1 MSDTEPVPFQI
12 THGGAAYDE
21 IVRLP
26 VALLLENFRSLYNVG
41 SLFRTADGAAVEQLL
56 LCGFTGTPPQNGIAK
71 TALGAEKTVPW
82 VHYESSLEAALLC
95 RERGYEIAAIE
106 TSVRSVDL
114 FDWIP
119 RFPVCIAFGNEL
131 HGISADLLETADTHV
146 RIPMLGAKHSL
157 NVATAAG
164 IVVYELLRK
173 YRSLVERLRCGP
185 CAP

>member
-1 MSDTEPVPFQI
+1 VSDAEPVPFQI

-21 IVRLP
+21 ISRLP
-26 VALLLENFRSLYNVG
+26 VVLLLDNFRSLYNVG
-41 SLFRTADGAAVEQLL
+41 SLFRTADGAAVEQLV

-82 VHYESSLEAALLC
+82 KQYASALEAALVY
-95 RERGYEIAAIE
+95 RERAYEIAAVE
-106 TSVRSVDL
+106 TSTRSVDL
-114 FDWIP
+114 FDWVP
-119 RFPVCIAFGNEL
+119 RFPLCLAFGNEV
-131 HGISADLLETADTHV
+131 HGIGAELLETADTHV

-173 YRSLVERLRCGP
+173 YRFLMERLRCGP
-185 CAP
+185 CA

>member
-1 MSDTEPVPFQI
+1 VSDAEAVPFQI

-21 IVRLP
+21 ISRLP
-26 VALLLENFRSLYNVG
+26 VVLLLDNFRSLYNVG
-41 SLFRTADGAAVEQLL
+41 SLFRTADGAAAEQIL

-71 TALGAEKTVPW
+71 TALGAEKMVPW
-82 VHYESSLEAALLC
+82 AHYRTGLEAAIEY
-95 RERGYEIAAIE
+95 RERGYEVAVVE

-114 FDWIP
+114 FDWVP
-119 RFPVCIAFGNEL
+119 RFPVCLAFGNEL

-185 CAP
+185 CA